1 MTHYYSSLFFY
12 IGVSVISCAFIVR
25 LYRKAAPAQRRQIAL
40 AGIGAVAVPLLIILL
55 YAIRTY

>member
-1 MTHYYSSLFFY
+1 MTHYYSSLVFY

-40 AGIGAVAVPLLIILL
+40 AAIGALAVPLLVILVL
-55 YAIRTY
+55 ALR